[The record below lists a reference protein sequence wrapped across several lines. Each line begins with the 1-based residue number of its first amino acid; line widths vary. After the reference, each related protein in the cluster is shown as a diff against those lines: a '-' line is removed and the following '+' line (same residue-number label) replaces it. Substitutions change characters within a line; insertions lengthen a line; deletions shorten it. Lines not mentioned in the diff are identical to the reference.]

1 MCDEM
6 INKITDETIETLIA
20 YTANCTIVEM
30 RKILENLSE
39 KVEEMLDNLEEWC
52 YNKDTI
58 KIRKEE
64 NKMKFTVQII
74 EMNTLMIEEDCGG
87 RYFYSLDEMTMI
99 EAIQKY
105 LEEDA

>member
-1 MCDEM
+1 
-6 INKITDETIETLIA
+6 
-20 YTANCTIVEM
+20 
-30 RKILENLSE
+30 
-39 KVEEMLDNLEEWC
+39 
-52 YNKDTI
+52 
-58 KIRKEE
+58 
-64 NKMKFTVQII
+64 MKFTVQII